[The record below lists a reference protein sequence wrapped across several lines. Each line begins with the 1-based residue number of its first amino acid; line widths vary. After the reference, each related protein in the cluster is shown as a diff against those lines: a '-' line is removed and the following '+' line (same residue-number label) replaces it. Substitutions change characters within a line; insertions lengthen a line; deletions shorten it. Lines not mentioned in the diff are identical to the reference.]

1 MVEGPQ
7 ETPVLRPIHRPP
19 RDPPWLQQWSL
30 PVAGPPILPAGPGD
44 RQFPGDRRLKPK
56 FVQREGHPEGLGA
69 GDCLRPCG
77 AHPCR
82 SHASRKA
89 DFRLLDMVPGPRL
102 RQRVPQHHPLQRG
115 QRKALRWNCH
125 GAPPHPAARRPC
137 QTGNRPI
144 RRSTLP
150 CAVVY
155 WVNPVKNFLSV
166 RRGAPP
172 PSAGN
177 ADASPWT
184 LPEVTIVLTYL
195 IVASAWIVGSDMLLN
210 YLGFDFGT
218 TAIVQ
223 MIKGLNFVAT
233 TAVLLFFV
241 LRRAYGGWREAEQRR
256 LAVIDHA
263 RQRFRNL
270 CARVQ
275 GLREEDRIR
284 ISREIHDELGQLLT
298 GIKMEVR
305 MLENRLTA
313 SGDRSLNPA
322 VDKLVEISSLVDDT
336 IVSVQRISSQLRPGA
351 LDTLGIGSAL
361 IDEAGLFTQRS
372 GIPCAMVEENFPNTL
387 PPEVTTT
394 AFRIFQEAITNV
406 ARHAQAARIDASLTV
421 DADVLTLAIHDDGK
435 GIDPAFIEDQKSLGL
450 LGLLERAENVGGHV
464 VFTPHP
470 QKGTDVVLT
479 VPLHAA

>member
-1 MVEGPQ
+1 MSNRESGNSP
-7 ETPVLRPIHRPP
+7 LDPP
-19 RDPPWLQQWSL
+19 R
-30 PVAGPPILPAGPGD
+30 
-44 RQFPGDRRLKPK
+44 
-56 FVQREGHPEGLGA
+56 
-69 GDCLRPCG
+69 
-77 AHPCR
+77 
-82 SHASRKA
+82 
-89 DFRLLDMVPGPRL
+89 
-102 RQRVPQHHPLQRG
+102 
-115 QRKALRWNCH
+115 
-125 GAPPHPAARRPC
+125 
-137 QTGNRPI
+137 
-144 RRSTLP
+144 
-150 CAVVY
+150 AVVY
-155 WVNPVKNFLSV
+155 GVKPVKKFLFV

-172 PSAGN
+172 PSAGD

-184 LPEVTIVLTYL
+184 LPEVSIVITYL

-336 IVSVQRISSQLRPGA
+336 IVSVQRISSQLRPGT
-351 LDTLGIGSAL
+351 LDTLGLGSAL

-372 GIPCAMVEENFPNTL
+372 GIPCAMVVENFPNTL

-435 GIDPAFIEDQKSLGL
+435 GIDPAFIEDPKSLGL
-450 LGLLERAENVGGHV
+450 LGMLERAENVGGHV

-470 QKGTDVVLT
+470 RKGTDVILT